1 MNVCEKCGFEA
12 KTPQALGAHR
22 ALKHGLAG
30 KLAEEQARRVSE
42 LSAQAVERVVA
53 DLRTR
58 LEELEKRQNEAGEA
72 LAYVTNNLS
81 ALIESVQGNIEKL
94 EQLMEAVQRR
104 DGGLSDREA
113 KVEPDLWAAA
123 RYAPQAGVEF
133 QPAEFSPNNRVLDDL
148 DCFFGASDM
157 IHGERIQLVEY
168 GDLMRIRILSDP
180 DDIAGYLAKI
190 WPDYCLA
197 TDAEG
202 IIWVVRN
209 K

>member
-42 LSAQAVERVVA
+42 LSAQAVEHVVA

-58 LEELEKRQNEAGEA
+58 LEELEKRQNETGQA
-72 LAYVTNNLS
+72 LAYVTNRLS

-94 EQLMEAVQRR
+94 EQLMDAVQQR
-104 DGGLSDREA
+104 DGGLGDQETRA
-113 KVEPDLWAAA
+113 KPDLWAGA
-123 RYAPQAGVEF
+123 RYAPQAGAEF
-133 QPAEFSPNNRVLDDL
+133 QPAEFDPNDRVLDDL

-157 IHGERIQLVEY
+157 ILGERIQLVEY
-168 GDLMRIRILSDP
+168 GDRMCIRILSDP

-190 WPDYCLA
+190 WPEYGLA
-197 TDAEG
+197 TDAAG